1 MERGRLFYHYL
12 EDEDL
17 TCGNDGDS
25 IEGEPRFKLCIVGEM
40 ERIEIRNLSVKDLTA
55 LRDGLTSIIQSV
67 PSKHPATLEH
77 PESGAG

>member
-12 EDEDL
+12 EDEEL
-17 TCGNDGDS
+17 TCERDGES
-25 IEGEPRFKLCIVGEM
+25 IEAEPRFKVCVIGDM

-55 LRDGLTSIIQSV
+55 LRDGLTAILDNLPPSR
-67 PSKHPATLEH
+67 PSKLEH